1 MGYRSHV
8 LFAIDSVAEVTLRL
22 TVPDVVGLLDEADRI
37 FDKNIC
43 GIPRYRVYDWDA
55 VKWYDSWL
63 PVSSLESWMGAA
75 CDNDDNEEPPFNFL
89 RDGEE
94 LNDVEHQGSW
104 GYGISHGITVD
115 ADYTPRITAETRGA
129 LALVLARVD
138 SEWGEYKD
146 PEFAKA
152 VKLLEC
158 CI

>member
-8 LFAIDSVAEVTLRL
+8 LFAIDSVAEITLRL
-22 TVPDVVGLLDEADRI
+22 TVPDVVGLLDTADRI
-37 FDKNIC
+37 FVKDVC
-43 GIPRYRVYDWDA
+43 GTPIYRVYEWDC
-55 VKWYDSWL
+55 VKWYDSWP
-63 PVSSLESWMGAA
+63 PVRSLESWMNHA
-75 CDNDDNEEPPFNFL
+75 CENDDKEEPPFNFL

-94 LNDVEHQGSW
+94 LNDLEHLGSW
-104 GYGISHGITVD
+104 GYGISHGITAGVD
-115 ADYTPRITAETRGA
+115 HTPRLTTETREA

-138 SEWGEYKD
+138 GEWGEYKD